1 MDQEP
6 CTVAELASM
15 SFDDTVHPRA
25 FFDRALEVTVD
36 DWADLDKQLV
46 AWLTR
51 EGHLTKSKLPIKN
64 YARRGKY
71 FINDA
76 PHHDGADFDSDWHR
90 VGEFY
95 VDTKYNAQ
103 SHIKN
108 LLSTLEQLGIRDP
121 HFYLA
126 FRTDAGGRQ
135 SIIQAGGSPAA

>member
-1 MDQEP
+1 MNQEP

-15 SFDDTVHPRA
+15 SFDGTVHPRA
-25 FFDRALEVTVD
+25 FFDRALEVAVHN
-36 DWADLDKQLV
+36 WADLDKQLV
-46 AWLTR
+46 VWLAR
-51 EGHLTKSKLPIKN
+51 EGHLTKNKLPIQN
-64 YARRGKY
+64 HAGHGKY

-76 PHHDGADFDSDWHR
+76 RRHGRSGFKSDWQR

-108 LLSTLEQLGIRDP
+108 LLTTLEQLGVRDP

-126 FRTDAGGRQ
+126 FRTDVGGR
-135 SIIQAGGSPAA
+135 